1 MTKAAFYDHVRSSV
15 FGGKIQQSQV
25 DGIEAIFTAWHKHGD
40 GDHRKLA
47 YCLAT
52 AKWETGHDFKPK
64 SENLNYTS
72 AQRIRAVWPT
82 RFSSNSAA
90 QPYVRNPSGLAN
102 KVYGGRLGNHKS
114 NDGWDYRGRGLVQI
128 TGRANYIKMGDRLGI
143 DLVGNPDRGKELPTA
158 ADVLM
163 IGMYEG
169 IFTGKKLSDY
179 ISNDHKDYFNA
190 RRIVNRTDKANEI
203 ANIAQGFEKGLEKI
217 DLSPPVVVEP
227 EPQPEPPVKGNTMG
241 RFSKMI
247 GSLVGALVGAVLAYG
262 AAQGL
267 GTCDAAGENCVVF
280 GMDQETVTGVILM
293 VLSAAGVYVAPKN
306 AE

>member
-25 DGIEAIFTAWHKHGD
+25 DGIEAIFRAWHKHGD

-64 SENLNYTS
+64 SENLDYTS

-82 RFSSNSAA
+82 RFSSNSSA

-227 EPQPEPPVKGNTMG
+227 APQPEPPKEGGMSNYNKLIGTIV
-241 RFSKMI
+241 
-247 GSLVGALVGAVLAYG
+247 GSLVGAFGIWLSAR
-262 AAQGL
+262 GL
-267 GTCDAAGENCVVF
+267 GTCDAEGACMFLGITTE
-280 GMDQETVTGVILM
+280 QVT
-293 VLSAAGVYVAPKN
+293 AAIVMLITGGIGTYAAKKN